1 MFRKLM
7 GSSPVIR
14 AFAIILVVVGAALPF
29 LAESFTLMR
38 FSYVLQMALAVLSL
52 NLLTGLAGQINLG
65 QAAFVG
71 LGAYTVV
78 ILNTTYSL
86 TVLTASIIA
95 IAVTAGVGLIIGL
108 PSLRLRGLYV
118 TLTSLGLAIIF
129 PVVIQA
135 SREHTGGTAGMA
147 LATPVTAPAWT
158 GFDDTQWVYLVSF
171 VITTVCCVL
180 VRNLKNSRMGR
191 ALQASRDHET
201 VGQAFGIRPSTI
213 KLTTIGISSALAG
226 LSGCLFAMQ
235 RQFVSPGDFT
245 LLRAIDY
252 FVGMALGG
260 STSILGAVFG
270 GGFLEFAP
278 RWISDAGFAPVL
290 SPLLY
295 AVILWLVVIF
305 LPGGVSGACRTL
317 IDRMTGLFAA
327 RSEAAGAPIN
337 PGESTPKITTAIAKK
352 RPEDSDIPAPVLD
365 SDDDK
370 TRSI

>member
-1 MFRKLM
+1 MQ
-7 GSSPVIR
+7 
-14 AFAIILVVVGAALPF
+14 
-29 LAESFTLMR
+29 
-38 FSYVLQMALAVLSL
+38 FSYVLQLTLAVLSL

-78 ILNTTYSL
+78 ILNSTYSL
-86 TVLTASIIA
+86 TVLSASVVA
-95 IAVTAGVGLIIGL
+95 IVVTGVVGLIVGL

-129 PVVIQA
+129 PVIIQA
-135 SREHTGGTAGMA
+135 AREHTGGTAGMA

-158 GFDDTQWVYLVSF
+158 GFDDTQWVYSVSF
-171 VITTVCCVL
+171 VVTVICCVL

-201 VGQAFGIRPSTI
+201 VGQAFGIRPATI
-213 KLTTIGISSALAG
+213 KLTTIAISSALAG
-226 LSGCLFAMQ
+226 VSGCLFAMQ

-245 LLRAIDY
+245 LVRAIDY

-260 STSILGAVFG
+260 SASILGAVFG

-278 RWISDAGFAPVL
+278 RWISDAGLAPVL

-305 LPGGVSGACRTL
+305 LPGGASGACRAL
-317 IDRMTGLFAA
+317 IDRATNLVVAQFAA
-327 RSEAAGAPIN
+327 SGPRTRSGTGTSENSAAVAEQEPA
-337 PGESTPKITTAIAKK
+337 ET
-352 RPEDSDIPAPVLD
+352 EEFDSDG
-365 SDDDK
+365 DK
-370 TRSI
+370 ARSS